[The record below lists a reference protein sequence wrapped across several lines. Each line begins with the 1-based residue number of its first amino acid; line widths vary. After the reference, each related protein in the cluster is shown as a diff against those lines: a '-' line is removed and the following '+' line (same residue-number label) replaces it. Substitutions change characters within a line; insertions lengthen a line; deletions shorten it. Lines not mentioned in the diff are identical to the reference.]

1 MVTPTLVSLAALAV
15 LPDEVPEGALDLGE
29 FYLAN
34 RRYLYAVL
42 ILAAIADFLQ
52 NLREAWVST
61 QGAIPLDHVVW
72 RYAAPTTGIF
82 ILIVVLLGMV
92 GKSLGAARRAGQPAR
107 HHSPCILALAY

>member
-1 MVTPTLVSLAALAV
+1 VSSI
-15 LPDEVPEGALDLGE
+15 
-29 FYLAN
+29 AN

-82 ILIVVLLGMV
+82 ILIVVLLAWSGDRWVQLV
-92 GKSLGAARRAGQPAR
+92 GLVSLLV
-107 HHSPCILALAY
+107 ITLLAFSLWHIDLLGGEATRPPPT